1 MLKGSEMIEITSAHN
16 PIKWKRSLIGGLM
29 SAVPAIIL
37 GGIIILSFE
46 LPENLVG
53 ILYIVFGGLI
63 ALIYSAIPNI
73 IAAVLTNVVAWFLIG
88 AVIADLI
95 SKKTIAVVYWAVVN
109 ALLIFTAFVLC
120 TWCQ

>member
-1 MLKGSEMIEITSAHN
+1 MERSEMIELTSANN
-16 PIKWKRSLIGGLM
+16 PIKWKRSVIAGLL
-29 SAVPAIIL
+29 SAAPAIIL
-37 GGIIILSFE
+37 GGIVILPFG
-46 LPENLVG
+46 LPEILVG

-63 ALIYSAIPNI
+63 VLIFAVVPNI
-73 IAAVLTNVVAWFLIG
+73 ITAVFINVVVWFLIG

-95 SKKTIAVVYWAVVN
+95 SKNKIAVIYWAVVN